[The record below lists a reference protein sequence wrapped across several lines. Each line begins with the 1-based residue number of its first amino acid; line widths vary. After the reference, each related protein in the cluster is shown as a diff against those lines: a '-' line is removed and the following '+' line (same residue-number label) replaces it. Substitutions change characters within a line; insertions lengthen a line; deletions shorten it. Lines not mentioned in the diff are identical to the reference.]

1 MGGRAGGAWI
11 KEPGA
16 PNVNL
21 GARLGALCSGFM
33 DRCGQCAKDDT
44 ANLLCSQAPFFKQS
58 DVQ

>member
-1 MGGRAGGAWI
+1 M

-33 DRCGQCAKDDT
+33 GRCGQCAKDDT